1 MEESVDLHEE
11 AGKENEQTLA
21 NLSLAEEA
29 TSKDEVEIEKFLQEQ
44 KSKNT
49 QYKTKS
55 DLNAWKKF
63 CESLKESRAIENI
76 PANELD
82 LLLSKFFISVRKQN
96 GTEYEPSTKTRLL
109 QPNSMTQTRRRFL
122 ISPLERPVLD
132 DFSKGDVQPNFVAQL
147 SGHKNLKT
155 LDSYHSAFLKR
166 QREMSAIQNR
176 EPSTSAQSQENQVS
190 TSTTTAKFLH
200 SPTNPASSN
209 FCRSAY

>member
-21 NLSLAEEA
+21 NFSLPEEV

-44 KSKNT
+44 KSENT

-82 LLLSKFFISVRKQN
+82 LLLSKFFVNKMAL
-96 GTEYEPSTKTRLL
+96 STSRL
-109 QPNSMTQTRRRFL
+109 QRRVCCSQTR
-122 ISPLERPVLD
+122 
-132 DFSKGDVQPNFVAQL
+132 
-147 SGHKNLKT
+147 
-155 LDSYHSAFLKR
+155 
-166 QREMSAIQNR
+166 
-176 EPSTSAQSQENQVS
+176 
-190 TSTTTAKFLH
+190 
-200 SPTNPASSN
+200 
-209 FCRSAY
+209 

>member
-1 MEESVDLHEE
+1 M
-11 AGKENEQTLA
+11 A

-96 GTEYEPSTKTRLL
+96 GTEYEPSTKTLLL

-122 ISPLERPVLD
+122 ITPLERPVLD
-132 DFSKGDVQPNFVAQL
+132 DFSKQ
-147 SGHKNLKT
+147 
-155 LDSYHSAFLKR
+155 
-166 QREMSAIQNR
+166 
-176 EPSTSAQSQENQVS
+176 TSSQ
-190 TSTTTAKFLH
+190 TSLH
-200 SPTNPASSN
+200 S
-209 FCRSAY
+209 

>member
-1 MEESVDLHEE
+1 MSLLIIQ

-21 NLSLAEEA
+21 NLSPAEEA

-96 GTEYEPSTKTRLL
+96 GTEYEPTTKTRLL
-109 QPNSMTQTRRRFL
+109 QPNSMTQTRRFL

-132 DFSKGDVQPNFVAQL
+132 DFSKQTFSQ
-147 SGHKNLKT
+147 
-155 LDSYHSAFLKR
+155 
-166 QREMSAIQNR
+166 
-176 EPSTSAQSQENQVS
+176 TSLNS
-190 TSTTTAKFLH
+190 
-200 SPTNPASSN
+200 
-209 FCRSAY
+209 

>member
-11 AGKENEQTLA
+11 AGKENEQTVA
-21 NLSLAEEA
+21 NLSPDEET

-82 LLLSKFFISVRKQN
+82 LLLPKFFISVRKQN
-96 GTEYEPSTKTRLL
+96 GTECDPGT
-109 QPNSMTQTRRRFL
+109 
-122 ISPLERPVLD
+122 
-132 DFSKGDVQPNFVAQL
+132 L
-147 SGHKNLKT
+147 SG
-155 LDSYHSAFLKR
+155 
-166 QREMSAIQNR
+166 
-176 EPSTSAQSQENQVS
+176 PSEVFNATCMKKEV
-190 TSTTTAKFLH
+190 
-200 SPTNPASSN
+200 
-209 FCRSAY
+209 

>member
-21 NLSLAEEA
+21 NLSLPEEV

-82 LLLSKFFISVRKQN
+82 LLLSKILISVNVRKQN
-96 GTEYEPSTKTRLL
+96 GTEYEPTTKTRLL
-109 QPNSMTQTRRRFL
+109 HPNSMTQTRRFL

-132 DFSKGDVQPNFVAQL
+132 DFSKQTFSQ
-147 SGHKNLKT
+147 
-155 LDSYHSAFLKR
+155 
-166 QREMSAIQNR
+166 
-176 EPSTSAQSQENQVS
+176 TSLNS
-190 TSTTTAKFLH
+190 
-200 SPTNPASSN
+200 
-209 FCRSAY
+209 